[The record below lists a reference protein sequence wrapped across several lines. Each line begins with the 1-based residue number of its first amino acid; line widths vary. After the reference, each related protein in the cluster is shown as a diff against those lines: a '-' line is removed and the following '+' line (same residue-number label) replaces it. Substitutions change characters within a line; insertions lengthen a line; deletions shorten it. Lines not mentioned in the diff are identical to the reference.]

1 MENSGNAWTG
11 PVFKACLVVFSA
23 LLYLFFDGRQFWVDE
38 VKPYLSQ
45 ETDTLSEQQSRVE
58 SSYTKVQA
66 RKPKRQ
72 AHHSKHQAGVDH
84 QHTLRRFG
92 RCQPHGGESVK
103 YRVEHGIYIWVDSN
117 GVTNYSDQKPA
128 RGAKT
133 YQPRSSRVL
142 DYFDLE
148 ISGQTISNQFK
159 NTLSSR
165 LNAIFRG
172 YTSIVGL
179 KAMRKVTL
187 RVQVLP
193 SRRLYERAVKAYG
206 GDPTG
211 TAGVYFG
218 IKNIAFVEQTSYEA
232 TMQTAIHEAIH
243 AINQAVI
250 GFSPRWLNEGL
261 AEYFETVEVSMQVGE
276 VKPNNH
282 ITRSGYITGHVL
294 RPSQLIGAEDTW
306 KSSDPVTMYRSS
318 WAFVHFLMSSKSGK
332 QSLKALMLQE
342 QKEPCSSLDYA
353 NVKRVLN
360 GSYPNM
366 QSAYAMFLNSQTKPQ
381 RL

>member
-1 MENSGNAWTG
+1 MNDGKHTWIG
-11 PVFKACLVVFSA
+11 PIFKACLVVFSA
-23 LLYLFFDGRQFWVDE
+23 LLYLFFDGRQFWITE
-38 VKPYLSQ
+38 VHTHFSQ
-45 ETDTLSEQQSRVE
+45 ENDQPSAQDTSEVPAH
-58 SSYTKVQA
+58 TKVRVRA
-66 RKPKRQ
+66 SKSPIHHAERQ
-72 AHHSKHQAGVDH
+72 TGVDH

-92 RCQPHGGESVK
+92 QCQPHSGERVK
-103 YRVEHGIYIWVDSN
+103 YRVEQGIYTWVDSN

-142 DYFDLE
+142 DYFDLN
-148 ISGQTISNQFK
+148 ISGQTISNPFK
-159 NTLSSR
+159 NTLSAR

-179 KAMRKVTL
+179 EAMRKVTL
-187 RVQVLP
+187 RIQVLP

-218 IKNIAFVEQTSYEA
+218 VKNTAFVEQTSDEA
-232 TMQTAIHEAIH
+232 TMQTAIHEAVH

-282 ITRSGYITGHVL
+282 ITRNGYIKGHVL

-306 KSSDPVTMYRSS
+306 QTSDPATLYRSS

-332 QSLKALMLQE
+332 QSLKALMLEE
-342 QKEPCSSLDYA
+342 QKMPCSSLDYA
-353 NVKRVLN
+353 NVHRVLS
-360 GSYPNM
+360 GSYPNI
-366 QSAYAMFLNSQTKPQ
+366 QGAYATFLNREAKPQ

>member
-1 MENSGNAWTG
+1 MKNSESTWTG
-11 PVFKACLVVFSA
+11 PIFKACLVVFSA
-23 LLYLFFDGRQFWVDE
+23 LLYLFFDGQQFWVAE
-38 VKPYLSQ
+38 EQPYLSQ
-45 ETDTLSEQQSRVE
+45 ESDTSSEHSSRVG
-58 SSYTKVQA
+58 SSYTTGHA
-66 RKPKRQ
+66 GPTKRQ
-72 AHHSKHQAGVDH
+72 ASQPKHRPDADH
-84 QHTLRRFG
+84 QDVLRRFG
-92 RCQPHGGESVK
+92 RCQPHSGESVK
-103 YRVEHGIYIWVDSN
+103 YRVEQGIYTWVDSN
-117 GVTNYSDQKPA
+117 GVINYSDQKPS
-128 RGAKT
+128 RNAKT

-148 ISGQTISNQFK
+148 ISGQTISTQFK
-159 NTLSSR
+159 NTLSAR

-187 RVQVLP
+187 RIQILP
-193 SRRLYERAVKAYG
+193 SRRLYERTVKAYG
-206 GDPTG
+206 GAPSG

-218 IKNIAFVEQTSYEA
+218 TKNTAYVEQTSYEA
-232 TMQTAIHEAIH
+232 TMQTAIHEAVH

-261 AEYFETVEVSMQVGE
+261 AEYFETVEISMQVGK
-276 VKPNNH
+276 VTPSNH
-282 ITRSGYITGHVL
+282 ITKSGYIKGQVL

-306 KSSDPVTMYRSS
+306 QTSDPVLLYRSS
-318 WAFVHFLMSSKSGK
+318 WAFVHFLMSTSSGK

-366 QSAYAMFLNSQTKPQ
+366 QSAYTMFLNREAKSQ

>member
-1 MENSGNAWTG
+1 MKHSRNTWTG
-11 PVFKACLVVFSA
+11 PIFKACLVVFSA
-23 LLYLFFDGRQFWVDE
+23 LLYLFFDGRQFWLEE

-45 ETDTLSEQQSRVE
+45 QANTASKPDSQTD
-58 SSYTKVQA
+58 SSYTKVQS
-66 RKPKRQ
+66 RTPQKQ
-72 AHHSKHQAGVDH
+72 ADQYTHQARGDH
-84 QHTLRRFG
+84 QHALRRFG
-92 RCQPHGGESVK
+92 RCQPHVGERVK
-103 YRVEHGIYIWVDSN
+103 YRVEQGIYTWVDSN

-172 YTSIVGL
+172 YTGIVGL

-187 RVQVLP
+187 RIQVLP
-193 SRRLYERAVKAYG
+193 SRGLYERTVKAYG
-206 GDPTG
+206 GEPSG

-218 IKNIAFVEQTSYEA
+218 TKNTAFVEQTSYEA
-232 TMQTAIHEAIH
+232 TMQTAIHEAVH

-282 ITRSGYITGHVL
+282 IAKSGYIKGQVL

-306 KSSDPVTMYRSS
+306 QSSDPATLYRSS
-318 WAFVHFLMSSKSGK
+318 WAFVHFLMSSSHGK

-366 QSAYAMFLNSQTKPQ
+366 QSAYAMFLNAQAKPQ

>member
-1 MENSGNAWTG
+1 MNDDRDAWKG
-11 PVFKACLVVFSA
+11 SIFKACLVVFSA
-23 LLYLFFDGRQFWVDE
+23 LLYLFFDGRQFWVAE
-38 VKPYLSQ
+38 VQPYLSQ
-45 ETDTLSEQQSRVE
+45 QNDRPLKQKADDDSFRTTSHLRPTKEQV
-58 SSYTKVQA
+58 
-66 RKPKRQ
+66 
-72 AHHSKHQAGVDH
+72 HHSKHQLGVDH

-92 RCQPHGGESVK
+92 RCEPSNSERVK
-103 YRVEHGIYIWVDSN
+103 YRVERGIYTWVDSN
-117 GVTNYSDQKPA
+117 GVTNYSDKKPA
-128 RGAKT
+128 GGAKT

-148 ISGQTISNQFK
+148 ISGPTISHQFK

-187 RVQVLP
+187 RIQVLP
-193 SRRLYERAVKAYG
+193 SRRRYERAVKTYG

-211 TAGVYFG
+211 TVGVYFG
-218 IKNIAFVEQTSYEA
+218 IKNTAFVEQTSYEG
-232 TMQTAIHEAIH
+232 TMQTAIHEAVH

-261 AEYFETVEVSMQVGE
+261 AEYFETVEVSMQVGK
-276 VKPNNH
+276 VKPTNH
-282 ITRSGYITGHVL
+282 ISRSGYIRGQVL

-306 KSSDPVTMYRSS
+306 QSSDPVTMYRSS

-332 QSLKALMLQE
+332 QSLKALMLSE

-360 GSYPNM
+360 GTYPNM
-366 QSAYAMFLNSQTKPQ
+366 KSAYAMFLNSQARSQ